1 MKQQESK
8 ETLLEKPAALATI
21 GEIWSVGQ
29 ELGLVKKKAEEIPK
43 DDYPGIPTLVTGIKG
58 LAKVLGISPSTIVRL
73 KASGEIDDCIFQSG
87 KTVIKVLGIS
97 PSTIVRLKASGE
109 IDDCIF
115 QSGKTVI
122 FDAHKVLDKL
132 RLSNRTNKYHFN
144 KNSYGAQRRK
154 TKI

>member
-87 KTVIKVLGIS
+87 KTVI
-97 PSTIVRLKASGE
+97 
-109 IDDCIF
+109 
-115 QSGKTVI
+115 
-122 FDAHKVLDKL
+122 FDTHKVLDKL
-132 RLSNRTNKYHFN
+132 RLSNQTNKYHFN

>member
-1 MKQQESK
+1 MNRQESK

-87 KTVIKVLGIS
+87 KTVI
-97 PSTIVRLKASGE
+97 
-109 IDDCIF
+109 
-115 QSGKTVI
+115 
-122 FDAHKVLDKL
+122 FDTHKVLDKL
-132 RLSNRTNKYHFN
+132 RLSNQTNKYHFN

>member
-87 KTVIKVLGIS
+87 KTVI
-97 PSTIVRLKASGE
+97 
-109 IDDCIF
+109 
-115 QSGKTVI
+115 

>member
-1 MKQQESK
+1 MNRQESK

-87 KTVIKVLGIS
+87 KTVI
-97 PSTIVRLKASGE
+97 
-109 IDDCIF
+109 
-115 QSGKTVI
+115 
-122 FDAHKVLDKL
+122 FDTHKVLDKL
-132 RLSNRTNKYHFN
+132 RLSNQTNKYKFN
-144 KNSYGAQRRK
+144 KYNYGVQRRK
-154 TKI
+154 AKS

>member
-1 MKQQESK
+1 MKEKQNE

-87 KTVIKVLGIS
+87 KTVI
-97 PSTIVRLKASGE
+97 
-109 IDDCIF
+109 
-115 QSGKTVI
+115 
-122 FDAHKVLDKL
+122 FDTHKVLDKL
-132 RLSNRTNKYHFN
+132 RLSNQTNKYKFN
-144 KNSYGAQRRK
+144 KYNYGVQRRK
-154 TKI
+154 AKS

>member
-1 MKQQESK
+1 MQPSTEDKTSKYNIMKEKQNE

-87 KTVIKVLGIS
+87 KTVI
-97 PSTIVRLKASGE
+97 
-109 IDDCIF
+109 
-115 QSGKTVI
+115 
-122 FDAHKVLDKL
+122 FDTHKVLDKL
-132 RLSNRTNKYHFN
+132 RLSNQTNKYHFN

>member
-58 LAKVLGISPSTIVRL
+58 LAR
-73 KASGEIDDCIFQSG
+73 
-87 KTVIKVLGIS
+87 VLGIS

-122 FDAHKVLDKL
+122 FDTHKVLDKL
-132 RLSNRTNKYHFN
+132 RLSNQTNKYKFN
-144 KNSYGAQRRK
+144 KYNYGVQRRK
-154 TKI
+154 AKS

>member
-1 MKQQESK
+1 MQPSNEDKILKLKFMKQQESK

-43 DDYPGIPTLVTGIKG
+43 DDYPGIPTLVTGIKE
-58 LAKVLGISPSTIVRL
+58 LAR
-73 KASGEIDDCIFQSG
+73 
-87 KTVIKVLGIS
+87 VLGIS

-122 FDAHKVLDKL
+122 FDTHKVLDKL
-132 RLSNRTNKYHFN
+132 RLSNQTNKYKFN
-144 KNSYGAQRRK
+144 KYNYGVQRRK
-154 TKI
+154 AKS

>member
-1 MKQQESK
+1 MQPSIEDKTSKYSIMKEKQNE

-87 KTVIKVLGIS
+87 KTVI
-97 PSTIVRLKASGE
+97 
-109 IDDCIF
+109 
-115 QSGKTVI
+115 
-122 FDAHKVLDKL
+122 FDTHKVLDKL
-132 RLSNRTNKYHFN
+132 RLSNRTTKYHLN
-144 KNSYGAQRRK
+144 KNNYG
-154 TKI
+154 TKAKR

>member
-1 MKQQESK
+1 MNRQESK

-21 GEIWSVGQ
+21 GEIWSAGQ

-87 KTVIKVLGIS
+87 KTVI
-97 PSTIVRLKASGE
+97 
-109 IDDCIF
+109 
-115 QSGKTVI
+115 
-122 FDAHKVLDKL
+122 FDTHKVLDKL
-132 RLSNRTNKYHFN
+132 RLSNQTNKYHFN

>member
-43 DDYPGIPTLVTGIKG
+43 DDYPGIPTLVTGIKE
-58 LAKVLGISPSTIVRL
+58 LAR
-73 KASGEIDDCIFQSG
+73 
-87 KTVIKVLGIS
+87 VLGIS

-122 FDAHKVLDKL
+122 FDTHKVLDKL
-132 RLSNRTNKYHFN
+132 RLSNQTNKYKFN
-144 KNSYGAQRRK
+144 KYNYGVQRRK
-154 TKI
+154 AKS

>member
-43 DDYPGIPTLVTGIKG
+43 DDYPSIPTLVTGIKG

-87 KTVIKVLGIS
+87 KTVI
-97 PSTIVRLKASGE
+97 
-109 IDDCIF
+109 
-115 QSGKTVI
+115 
-122 FDAHKVLDKL
+122 FDTHKVLDKL
-132 RLSNRTNKYHFN
+132 RLSNQTNKYKFN
-144 KNSYGAQRRK
+144 KYNYGVQRRK
-154 TKI
+154 AKS

>member
-1 MKQQESK
+1 MNRQESK

-87 KTVIKVLGIS
+87 KTVI
-97 PSTIVRLKASGE
+97 
-109 IDDCIF
+109 
-115 QSGKTVI
+115 
-122 FDAHKVLDKL
+122 FDTHKVLDKL
-132 RLSNRTNKYHFN
+132 RLSNQTNKYHFN
-144 KNSYGAQRRK
+144 KNSYGTQRRK

>member
-1 MKQQESK
+1 MNRQESK

-73 KASGEIDDCIFQSG
+73 KASGES
-87 KTVIKVLGIS
+87 
-97 PSTIVRLKASGE
+97 
-109 IDDCIF
+109 DDCIF

-122 FDAHKVLDKL
+122 FDTHKVLDKL
-132 RLSNRTNKYHFN
+132 RLSNQTNKYHFN

>member
-1 MKQQESK
+1 MYKQENK

-87 KTVIKVLGIS
+87 KTVI
-97 PSTIVRLKASGE
+97 
-109 IDDCIF
+109 
-115 QSGKTVI
+115 
-122 FDAHKVLDKL
+122 FDTHKVLDKL
-132 RLSNRTNKYHFN
+132 RLSNRTNKYKFN
-144 KNSYGAQRRK
+144 KYNYGVQRRK
-154 TKI
+154 AKS

>member
-1 MKQQESK
+1 MKEKQNE

-87 KTVIKVLGIS
+87 KTVI
-97 PSTIVRLKASGE
+97 
-109 IDDCIF
+109 
-115 QSGKTVI
+115 
-122 FDAHKVLDKL
+122 FDTHKVLDKL
-132 RLSNRTNKYHFN
+132 RLSNQTNKYHFN

>member
-87 KTVIKVLGIS
+87 KTVI
-97 PSTIVRLKASGE
+97 
-109 IDDCIF
+109 
-115 QSGKTVI
+115 
-122 FDAHKVLDKL
+122 FDTHKVLDKL
-132 RLSNRTNKYHFN
+132 RLSNQTNKYKFN
-144 KNSYGAQRRK
+144 KYNYGVQRRK
-154 TKI
+154 AKS

>member
-87 KTVIKVLGIS
+87 KTVI
-97 PSTIVRLKASGE
+97 
-109 IDDCIF
+109 
-115 QSGKTVI
+115 
-122 FDAHKVLDKL
+122 FDTHKVLDKL
-132 RLSNRTNKYHFN
+132 RLSNQTNKYHFN
-144 KNSYGAQRRK
+144 KNSYGTQRRK

>member
-29 ELGLVKKKAEEIPK
+29 ELVLVKKKAEEIPK

-87 KTVIKVLGIS
+87 KTVI
-97 PSTIVRLKASGE
+97 
-109 IDDCIF
+109 
-115 QSGKTVI
+115 
-122 FDAHKVLDKL
+122 FDTHKVLDKL
-132 RLSNRTNKYHFN
+132 RLSNQTNKYKFN
-144 KNSYGAQRRK
+144 KYNYGVQRRK
-154 TKI
+154 AKS